1 MPPRLRSVSKFPLGE
16 LAPSAE
22 RRSLS
27 LALEPAPSHAPTDL
41 TEMVLAPLPGH
52 SPAPVSPACPSQV
65 QDHGSSTFPVSVL
78 DARDRTPLHGQK
90 RRDRLSSHSVA
101 TPWGSLIKGDCE
113 PKKQT
118 LSNASCCMKAHTFAP
133 RAY

>member
-1 MPPRLRSVSKFPLGE
+1 VTL
-16 LAPSAE
+16 SAE

-27 LALEPAPSHAPTDL
+27 LALEPAAIHAPTDL
-41 TEMVLAPLPGH
+41 TEMVLAPLSGH
-52 SPAPVSPACPSQV
+52 SPAPVSPACPFQV
-65 QDHGSSTFPVSVL
+65 DNHGASTFSVSVL
-78 DARDRTPLHGQK
+78 DARDRKPLHGQK

-101 TPWGSLIKGDCE
+101 APWASLIKGDRK

-118 LSNASCCMKAHTFAP
+118 LSDASCCMQAHTFVP